1 LDKKQT
7 NFILVIFIDYND
19 PLLKYHIESLIA
31 EYEQEWIISPIYL
44 KTNTKLNIET
54 ITYQSQN
61 QFKLFEKCKFS
72 SFLGNEYPSF
82 ILVCQYLNSTNYLF
96 GLTHFR
102 SQSPLFLHTI
112 LSQMHIPHMSISMI
126 PNNTLNSYTL
136 QMQTSSEEF
145 STAIR
150 DLIDHFNWGYDDNK
164 LVFIYEK
171 QTSRKK
177 RQIWVYF
184 VSFLERSGSFN

>member
-72 SFLGNEYPSF
+72 SFFEND
-82 ILVCQYLNSTNYLF
+82 IHRLF
-96 GLTHFR
+96 
-102 SQSPLFLHTI
+102 
-112 LSQMHIPHMSISMI
+112 
-126 PNNTLNSYTL
+126 
-136 QMQTSSEEF
+136 
-145 STAIR
+145 
-150 DLIDHFNWGYDDNK
+150 
-164 LVFIYEK
+164 
-171 QTSRKK
+171 
-177 RQIWVYF
+177 
-184 VSFLERSGSFN
+184 